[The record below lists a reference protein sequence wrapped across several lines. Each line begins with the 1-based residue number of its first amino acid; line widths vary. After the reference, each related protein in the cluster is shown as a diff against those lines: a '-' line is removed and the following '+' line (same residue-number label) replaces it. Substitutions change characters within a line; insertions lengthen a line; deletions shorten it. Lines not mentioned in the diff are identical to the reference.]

1 MNQHKITG
9 FQYFTIFF
17 FLLNSFIPLL
27 GFHKIT
33 MISNQDALF
42 SIIIGSILMI
52 IFTFFIKKLYFYL
65 PNKTLF
71 EKIRFLFPKGFFFII
86 GIIFLLCSG
95 LLLFITQEFT
105 GFVHFYLLPEVHH
118 FLITLPFLL
127 LIFYF
132 LRKNQ
137 EIIFRT
143 SEICFY
149 FYILF
154 FIVSMFGILPQ
165 SNFLKIKPLFST
177 NISSIVNSS
186 FLFFLSFPFPF
197 FLLLYFPKNSLK
209 RKENGQKMW
218 IKSILWSGIFLFI
231 TLFLI
236 LSSLGIQLTNLYKNP
251 LMVTYQKISFLNILE
266 RVEATLSFSYI
277 LLYFFPMVLLIY
289 LLKELIL
296 YTFSLSP
303 NYEDLVLCL
312 LLIGNLL
319 GNQFFS
325 FHANFYFSISVFLI
339 FFLLFL
345 SLCSYLKKE

>member
-1 MNQHKITG
+1 MNKHKITG
-9 FQYFTIFF
+9 FQYFTVFF
-17 FLLNSFIPLL
+17 FLLNSFIPFL

-33 MISNQDALF
+33 MISNQDAMF

-52 IFTFFIKKLYFYL
+52 GFTFLIKRLYFYL

-71 EKIRFLFPKGFFFII
+71 EKIKFLFPKGFFFIL
-86 GIIFLLCSG
+86 GILFLLSSCI
-95 LLLFITQEFT
+95 LLFVTQEFT
-105 GFVHFYLLPEVHH
+105 SFIHFYLLPEVHQ

-132 LRKNQ
+132 LRKEQ
-137 EIIFRT
+137 EVIFRT

-154 FIVSMFGILPQ
+154 FIISMFGILPQ

-177 NISSIVNSS
+177 SISSILRSS
-186 FLFFLSFPFPF
+186 LYFFLSFPLPL

-209 RKENGQKMW
+209 RKEGGQKTW
-218 IKSILWSGIFLFI
+218 IKSILFSGIFLFV

-236 LSSLGIQLTNLYKNP
+236 LSSLGVQLTNLYKNP

-266 RVEATLSFSYI
+266 RVEATLSFSYV

-296 YTFSLSP
+296 YAFSLSP
-303 NYEDLVLCL
+303 NYEDLVLLL

-325 FHANFYFSISVFLI
+325 FHTNFYFSISIFLAVFLI
-339 FFLLFL
+339 FL
-345 SLCSYLKKE
+345 SFYSFLKKE

>member
-1 MNQHKITG
+1 MIKHKITG

-17 FLLNSFIPLL
+17 FLLNSFIPLI
-27 GFHKIT
+27 GFHTIT

-52 IFTFFIKKLYFYL
+52 FFAFLIRNIYFFL

-71 EKIRFLFPKGFFFII
+71 EKIKFLFPKGFYFFI
-86 GIIFLLCSG
+86 GIIFLLCG
-95 LLLFITQEFT
+95 FILLFVTQEFT
-105 GFVHFYLLPEVHH
+105 GFVHFYLLPEVHQ
-118 FLITLPFLL
+118 FLITVPFLL

-132 LRKNQ
+132 LRKDQ
-137 EIIFRT
+137 EVIFKT

-154 FIVSMFGILPQ
+154 FIISMFGILPQ

-177 NISSIVNSS
+177 NITSIFKSS
-186 FLFFLSFPFPF
+186 LYFFLSFPLPF

-209 RKENGQKMW
+209 KKENGQKNW
-218 IKSILWSGIFLFI
+218 IKSILFSGIFLFI

-251 LMVTYQKISFLNILE
+251 LMITYQKISFLNILE

-277 LLYFFPMVLLIY
+277 LLYLFPMVLLIY

-296 YTFSLSP
+296 DTFSLNP
-303 NYEDLVLCL
+303 NYEDLVLSL

-319 GNQFFS
+319 GNQFFQ
-325 FHANFYFSISVFLI
+325 FPTNFYFDISIFFVI
-339 FFLLFL
+339 FLLFL
-345 SLCSYLKKE
+345 SIFSSFKKE

>member
-1 MNQHKITG
+1 MNKHRITG

-33 MISNQDALF
+33 IISKQDALF
-42 SIIIGSILMI
+42 SILIGSILMI
-52 IFTFFIKKLYFYL
+52 LFTFFIRKLYFYL
-65 PNKTLF
+65 PNKNLF
-71 EKIRFLFPKGFFFII
+71 EKIKFLFPRSFFFIMA
-86 GIIFLLCSG
+86 IIFLLCFSI
-95 LLLFITQEFT
+95 LLFITQEFT
-105 GFVHFYLLPEVHH
+105 GFVHFYLLSEVHQ
-118 FLITLPFLL
+118 FFITLPFLL

-132 LRKNQ
+132 LRKEQ
-137 EIIFRT
+137 EILFRT

-149 FYILF
+149 FYLLF
-154 FIVSMFGILPQ
+154 FIISMFGILPQ
-165 SNFLKIKPLFST
+165 SNFLKIKPLLST
-177 NISSIVNSS
+177 DILSILKSS
-186 FLFFLSFPFPF
+186 FYFFLSFPLPF

-209 RKENGQKMW
+209 RKDNGEKTW
-218 IKSILWSGIFLFI
+218 IKSIVCNGIFLFI

-236 LSSLGIQLTNLYKNP
+236 LSSLGIHLTNLYKNP

-296 YTFSLSP
+296 YSFSLSP
-303 NYEDLVLCL
+303 NYEDLVLSL

-319 GNQFFS
+319 GNQFFT
-325 FHANFYFSISVFLI
+325 FPTNFYLLVSIFLVI
-339 FFLLFL
+339 FLLFL